1 MGKIEV
7 ICRKCGRKAPADDF
21 RVDHI
26 YKLAVCKVCY
36 TDRKKDL
43 PKKPEEKT
51 VRELMQ
57 EPRQELKSIQY
68 EIKKS
73 RIFDENDDDYLEKAV
88 KKKQEEIL
96 KRKENVIRVRPIKDN
111 KALYPCQHCKYKFK
125 YNLETKKPTQCPFC
139 GRKVDHNVAF

>member
-1 MGKIEV
+1 MANIEV
-7 ICRKCGRKAPADDF
+7 NCRKCGRRAPANEF

-51 VRELMQ
+51 VREMMREPKQ
-57 EPRQELKSIQY
+57 ET
-68 EIKKS
+68 EIKTYDITRSK
-73 RIFDENDDDYLEKAV
+73 IFDENDDEYLDKAV
-88 KKKQEEIL
+88 KKKQEEL
-96 KRKENVIRVRPIKDN
+96 QKRKENVIRVKPIKDN

-125 YNLETKKPTQCPFC
+125 YNTETQKPTQCPFC
-139 GRKVDHNVAF
+139 GKRVDHNIGF